1 MARIYRHVA
10 VAGLT
15 TLGFIVLMAIVL
27 VVCHMRKHKQ
37 RSHVQSR
44 RSSDDVIAVKVS
56 GTASVT
62 DADVPAAGEP
72 PARSHELKQRRHKLE
87 QQQRH

>member
-1 MARIYRHVA
+1 MARLYRHIA

-15 TLGFIVLMAIVL
+15 TLGFIILMAIVL

-37 RSHVQSR
+37 RTHVKNR
-44 RSSDDVIAVKVS
+44 CSSDDVIAVKVS

-62 DADVPAAGEP
+62 DDATVAAAGDDDELP
-72 PARSHELKQRRHKLE
+72 DRSHELKQRRHKLG
-87 QQQRH
+87 